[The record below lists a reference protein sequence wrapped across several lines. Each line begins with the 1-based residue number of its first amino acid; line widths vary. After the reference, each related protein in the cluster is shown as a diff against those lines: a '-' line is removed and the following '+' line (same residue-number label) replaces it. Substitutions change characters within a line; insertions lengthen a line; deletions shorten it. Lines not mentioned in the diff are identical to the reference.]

1 MDRFGIALLLFLFFG
16 VLTFGIRQELIN
28 TKLRQE
34 NELQKAQIEELAK
47 RQRLTAT
54 DVQLIEK
61 LIIEG
66 KQN

>member
-1 MDRFGIALLLFLFFG
+1 MDRFAIALLLFLFFG
-16 VLTFGIRQELIN
+16 ALTFGIRQELIN